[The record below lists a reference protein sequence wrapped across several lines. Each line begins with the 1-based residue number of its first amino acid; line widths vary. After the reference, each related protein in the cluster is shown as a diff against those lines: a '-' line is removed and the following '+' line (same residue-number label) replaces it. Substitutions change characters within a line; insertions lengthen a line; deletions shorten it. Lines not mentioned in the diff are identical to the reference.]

1 MTPNERWASR
11 NEATDEALRE
21 SERER
26 LALWTLDAI
35 AELMQE
41 AGISKADIARKLG
54 TSRSHVTQVFAGSR
68 NPTLSTIADLAWACG
83 KRAVVKF
90 EPMKSTAFISQ
101 PVVSQAIPRLRLI
114 YVNPIHIEERG
125 TQAAEKHRYAGA
137 L

>member
-11 NEATDEALRE
+11 NEATDDALRE

-83 KRAVVKF
+83 KRAIVKF
-90 EPMKSTAFISQ
+90 EPMKPTAFISQ
-101 PVVSQAIPRLRLI
+101 PIVSQTIPRLRLI
-114 YVNPIHIEERG
+114 YVNPTPIVDKE
-125 TQAAEKHRYAGA
+125 TQAKETPRYAGA
-137 L
+137 M